1 MFLNFTFK
9 LFVLTLVSIF
19 NNKTLTD
26 VLSVCLIAAEAAA
39 RGLPGPY
46 PLPHGHPLMMAARE
60 QELLYRD
67 LLSRPPYSTD
77 PILAHQVDT
86 TSDNKHKHSCL
97 VIIIIIQ

>member
-1 MFLNFTFK
+1 ME
-9 LFVLTLVSIF
+9 V
-19 NNKTLTD
+19 
-26 VLSVCLIAAEAAA
+26 AAAA

-77 PILAHQVDT
+77 PILAHQVRAA
-86 TSDNKHKHSCL
+86 L
-97 VIIIIIQ
+97 VAHTPWNIGS